1 MSKKIFLCKIE
12 SSGTWFLKKNG
23 NWSDSITEAR
33 NFKTKKEA
41 FGMHIPNAGVM
52 TITFK

>member
-41 FGMHIPNAGVM
+41 LHSNNQ
-52 TITFK
+52 